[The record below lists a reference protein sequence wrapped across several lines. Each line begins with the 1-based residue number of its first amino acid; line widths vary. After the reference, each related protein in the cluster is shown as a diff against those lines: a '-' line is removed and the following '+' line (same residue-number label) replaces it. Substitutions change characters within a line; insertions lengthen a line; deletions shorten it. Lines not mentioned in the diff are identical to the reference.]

1 MSAVRNWH
9 VTAATALFASSAIAV
24 VPLASPLGLRLANL
38 DVRLASVD
46 DLTNSLTGG
55 PPITSYSDL
64 VGDLTS
70 LNDSLGLSSL
80 SGLDSSTSDLGSQL
94 TSGLGS
100 LLGASDTAGPQN
112 ILYNLFADVLNI
124 PYYESLA
131 AQEEGYALGP
141 PGSTGGVPG
150 WIPPGATVENGGI
163 DPDTGQ
169 YTFGG
174 TGSYW
179 YESVGNT
186 WGWDDGNWPQVDG
199 LTHFVLP
206 FKSEE
211 NFTEYAQ
218 LILQAEAIDGSTVN
232 CQFEC
237 SSFPDYLGRW
247 FHVPLSQV
255 LSPNGYTY
263 PAVEANTVGT
273 DGYTGEVQNASNG
286 IINVSPPKPSIGFP
300 NQYIDPSTPDGSE
313 VIWSGQHVTA
323 SNPFEQTMNDL
334 MAPPADDPIQ
344 IPSLSNLLLDAEVLA
359 YDVNYDFN
367 PFELGGFAYWGAPTL
382 YSIPSQIGGLL
393 HDFTGLPNEFLLAN
407 HGAEPLSG
415 YTSGPQDI
423 LPGLAQG
430 FQFLLHGA
438 DGDHGLLGYLDPST
452 YDDTTSADLDLP
464 STMSASAD
472 LAGGTDAGTLS
483 ADLAGVADPGTMPSD
498 LGDLLSSLF

>member
-1 MSAVRNWH
+1 MPAVRNWH
-9 VTAATALFASSAIAV
+9 VTAATALLASSAIAV
-24 VPLASPLGLRLANL
+24 VPLTLPRDLHLANP
-38 DVRLASVD
+38 DVRLASAD
-46 DLTNSLTGG
+46 DLFHSLAGG

-64 VGDLTS
+64 TDDLNS
-70 LNDSLGLSSL
+70 INDSLGLTSL
-80 SGLDSSTSDLGSQL
+80 FSGFNGPIGDAGSQL
-94 TSGLGS
+94 TSALGS

-112 ILYNLFADVLNI
+112 ILYNLVADVLNI

-150 WIPPGATVENGGI
+150 WIPPGATVENGGV

-169 YTFGG
+169 YALGG
-174 TGSYW
+174 TGSYY

-199 LTHFVLP
+199 LTHFLFP

-211 NFTEYAQ
+211 HFTEHAQ

-237 SSFPDYLGRW
+237 SSFADYLGRW

-273 DGYTGEVQNASNG
+273 DGFTGTTVDAPTGIQNAA
-286 IINVSPPKPSIGFP
+286 PPIPSIGFP

-313 VIWSGQHVTA
+313 VIWSGQTVTA
-323 SNPFEQTMNDL
+323 SNPFDQTMADL
-334 MAPPADDPIQ
+334 MAPPSDDPIQ
-344 IPSLSNLLLDAEVLA
+344 IPTPADLLMNAEVLG
-359 YDVNYDFN
+359 YDILYDFT
-367 PFELGGFAYWGAPTL
+367 PFETGSFLYWGAPTL
-382 YSIPSQIGGLL
+382 YSIPSLIGGMLL
-393 HDFTGLPNEFLLAN
+393 HDVFGLPNEWLLAN

-452 YDDTTSADLDLP
+452 YDDTGSGDLAGAL
-464 STMSASAD
+464 SAD
-472 LAGGTDAGTLS
+472 LAGGTDAGTDVSGLG
-483 ADLAGVADPGTMPSD
+483 ADLA
-498 LGDLLSSLF
+498 SLF

>member
-1 MSAVRNWH
+1 MLADRNWH
-9 VTAATALFASSAIAV
+9 IPAASVLLASSVIAV
-24 VPLASPLGLRLANL
+24 TPVASPPGLGAANP
-38 DVRLASVD
+38 DVRLTSAD
-46 DLTNSLTGG
+46 DIFSSIFGG

-64 VGDLTS
+64 VADLNS
-70 LNDSLGLSSL
+70 LNDSTGLSSL
-80 SGLDSSTSDLGSQL
+80 ISALNLDSLTTQLGSQL

-100 LLGASDTAGPQN
+100 LLGATDTAGPQN

-150 WIPPGATVENGGI
+150 WIPPGTPDSGI
-163 DPDTGQ
+163 DSTTDQ

-206 FKSEE
+206 FKFEE
-211 NFTEYAQ
+211 AFTEYAE

-237 SSFPDYLGRW
+237 SSFADYLGRW
-247 FHVPLSQV
+247 FQVPLSQV
-255 LSPNGYTY
+255 LSPSGYTY
-263 PAVEANTVGT
+263 PAVEADTVGT
-273 DGYTGEVQNASNG
+273 DGYTGEVQDAPNG
-286 IINVSPPKPSIGFP
+286 IVNVSPPNPSIDFP

-313 VIWSGQHVTA
+313 VIWSGQHVVA
-323 SNPFEQTMNDL
+323 SNPFDAITTNL
-334 MAPPADDPIQ
+334 MASPADDPIQ
-344 IPSLSNLLLDAEVLA
+344 IPTVSSLLLDAEVLA
-359 YDVNYDFN
+359 YDINYDFN
-367 PFELGGFAYWGAPTL
+367 PFEMGSILYWGAPTL
-382 YSIPSQIGGLL
+382 YSIPSLIGGMLL
-393 HDFTGLPNEFLLAN
+393 HDVFGLPNEWLLAN

-423 LPGLAQG
+423 LPGLEQG

-438 DGDHGLLGYLDPST
+438 DGDHGLLGYFDPST
-452 YDDTTSADLDLP
+452 Y
-464 STMSASAD
+464 
-472 LAGGTDAGTLS
+472 TDAGAAGAETGTL
-483 ADLAGVADPGTMPSD
+483 PSD
-498 LGDLLSSLF
+498 LSDLWGSFF